1 MIHTKDNFK
10 TICNYSDKQMTSPK
24 SQLMYVDMISS
35 DDEEYQRQI
44 KQQNRELVVD
54 AILDDK
60 VEELNIFRKNQ
71 IHDVVDL
78 SSQYNST
85 VSHAGT
91 PVITPKIMQIN
102 LTAKKFETYEK
113 NWNEVVDFL
122 NQNTQ
127 NPKSKANGP
136 YTSLDVILQG
146 DFDQD
151 YRRIIT
157 KINMCSSIIA
167 MEGRIGRPTSLIYG
181 KKSFP
186 YINYATDQ
194 FGSNNINGIQTHFSD
209 LIDDDKIIVCR
220 GNNIDEPGLLFIDN
234 STTGSYF
241 FDKTPNWHKQY
252 CWFRII

>member
-1 MIHTKDNFK
+1 MTPTDLKS
-10 TICNYSDKQMTSPK
+10 ICNYSDKQMSLPNA
-24 SQLMYVDMISS
+24 QLMYVDMILS

-60 VEELNIFRKNQ
+60 VDELNIFRENQ
-71 IHDVVDL
+71 IIDI
-78 SSQYNST
+78 SSQYNSNL
-85 VSHAGT
+85 SHSRT
-91 PVITPKIMQIN
+91 QVIGPKIMQIN

-113 NWNEVVDFL
+113 IWNGIVNFL
-122 NQNTQ
+122 NQNTK
-127 NPKSKANGP
+127 NAKSKANGP
-136 YTSLDVILQG
+136 ISSLDVKLTG

-151 YRRIIT
+151 FRRIIT
-157 KINMCSSIIA
+157 KIQMCSSIIA
-167 MEGRIGRPTSLIYG
+167 IEGRIGPATSLIYG

-186 YINYATDQ
+186 YINHATNQ
-194 FGSNNINGIQTHFSD
+194 FGSNNINGIQAHFSN

-220 GNNIDEPGLLFIDN
+220 GNNIDQPGLLLIDN
-234 STTGSYF
+234 STTGNYF